1 MSQQQRT
8 LEDNLLLCQLVYNL
22 GAINWETIAYKL
34 REWSKERGKIINMNP
49 DVSRTRR
56 KSLYMQLICVLKG
69 VPINMAA
76 PFEAARS
83 GSV

>member
-8 LEDNLLLCQLVYNL
+8 LEDYLLLCQLVYNL
-22 GAINWETIAYKL
+22 GAINWDTIAYKL

-56 KSLYMQLICVLKG
+56 KGFY
-69 VPINMAA
+69 AA
-76 PFEAARS
+76 YLCP
-83 GSV
+83 